1 MIPRNLQLSAAGARL
16 AGEPTPH
23 PHTPRPH
30 TPRPR
35 GAQGAA
41 RPPPKLTVHVSEC
54 GFGAAKFFKR
64 Y

>member
-1 MIPRNLQLSAAGARL
+1 MIPRNLQLSATGTWL
-16 AGEPTPH
+16 AGEPTPR

-30 TPRPR
+30 TPRPQGAR
-35 GAQGAA
+35 GAAC
-41 RPPPKLTVHVSEC
+41 PPPQLTVRVSEC